1 MIGRVISKNK
11 ASNITDF
18 IIYDIAEGIQRQN
31 RQTMYNTEYTVQA
44 HPKQIAVAVDWL
56 KY

>member
-1 MIGRVISKNK
+1 MGESSIKNK